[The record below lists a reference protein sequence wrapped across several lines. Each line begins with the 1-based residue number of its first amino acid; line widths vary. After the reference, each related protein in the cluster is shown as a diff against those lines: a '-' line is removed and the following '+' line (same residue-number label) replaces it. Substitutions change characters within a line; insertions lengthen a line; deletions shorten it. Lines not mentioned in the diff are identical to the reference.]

1 MCCVL
6 FYCLWQFRVIV
17 ALSKRI
23 KTPIGTLEAK
33 AKAFEARFQ
42 FAKDMNICD
51 FIIEGDSLIISKALS
66 DLIIYGILS
75 SA

>member
-17 ALSKRI
+17 ALSKKV
-23 KTPIGTLEAK
+23 KTTIGALETK

-42 FAKDMNICD
+42 FAKDMSIHD

-66 DLIIYGILS
+66 DPIIYGILS